1 MICFSHYYF
10 YKCSG
15 LTLHITHFSASD
27 NLYMLPAS
35 LSRPQE
41 VESFKIFPYS
51 SAIERH
57 SDYFTSFFEQ
67 GHMGNL
73 DSEIS
78 LTVAQKQKFTI
89 REISPEWG
97 DANEPTKVCFL
108 LWNALLAC
116 NKCASFEHPIIIC
129 MCLLLSGVLI

>member
-1 MICFSHYYF
+1 
-10 YKCSG
+10 
-15 LTLHITHFSASD
+15 
-27 NLYMLPAS
+27 MLPAS
-35 LSRPQE
+35 LSQPQE
-41 VESFKIFPYS
+41 VESFKISPYS

-73 DSEIS
+73 DSDIS

-108 LWNALLAC
+108 LWNPLLAC
-116 NKCASFEHPIIIC
+116 LINVLVSEHPIIIC